1 MVLVDGQ
8 NFKNLKK
15 SELLHNMMH
24 ALCEE
29 NTQYKET
36 VKATSYATSAEDR
49 SDSISL
55 DAYI

>member
-8 NFKNLKK
+8 NFKIVKK

-29 NTQYKET
+29 NT
-36 VKATSYATSAEDR
+36 
-49 SDSISL
+49 
-55 DAYI
+55 